1 MPFVA
6 SVMGLKATNSAK
18 KTTRTNI
25 MMKHFSL
32 VRLLLIVI
40 LQSKLEIITK
50 WSKLEE
56 GLKSLILLGFF
67 LLRILNC
74 EMSDKLI

>member
-32 VRLLLIVI
+32 VRLLIVI